1 MDQAGLIAARA
12 LLYATLLPAAG
23 LPLYLLTAGK
33 GTAAGRP
40 VRITAAVLA
49 LLAAAATL
57 WWLLA
62 AIAAMAAL
70 PLGQLDRD
78 TVAAVSAATPLG
90 AVVRLRLAALAVLA
104 ATVLPRL
111 PLAVPALAG
120 LVALA
125 TAAFTGHA
133 GASEGAIGLLHRAAD
148 ILHLAA
154 AGCWIAA
161 LGVFVAGAF
170 GRKPATAL
178 EAGLTRFATTGTAI
192 VAILVPTG
200 LANTLL
206 IAGWPVPLSTRWT
219 AFLALKLALF
229 AAMLGLA
236 ALNRWRL
243 TPALGRGD
251 AGARRAL
258 RVSTGC
264 ELACGLAVLAL
275 VAVLGS
281 LDPAA

>member
-1 MDQAGLIAARA
+1 MEQAGLIAARA
-12 LLYATLLPAAG
+12 LLYGTLLPAAG

-33 GTAAGRP
+33 GPVAGRP
-40 VRITAAVLA
+40 VRLAAAGLA

-57 WWLLA
+57 WWLFA
-62 AIAAMAAL
+62 SIAAMAGL
-70 PLGQLDRD
+70 PLGQLDRA
-78 TVAAVSAATPLG
+78 TVEAVSAATPLG
-90 AVVRLRLAALAVLA
+90 AVVRLRLAALAILA

-111 PLAVPALAG
+111 PLALPALAG

-133 GASEGAIGLLHRAAD
+133 GASEGAIGLLHRTAD

-170 GRKPATAL
+170 GSAPAQAL
-178 EAGLTRFATTGTAI
+178 EARLARFATAGTAI

-200 LANTLL
+200 LVNTLL
-206 IAGWPVPLSTRWT
+206 IAGWPVPLSTRWST
-219 AFLALKLALF
+219 LLALKLALF
-229 AAMLGLA
+229 AAMLCLA

-243 TPALGRGD
+243 TPALERGE
-251 AGARRAL
+251 AGARGAL
-258 RVSTGC
+258 RVSIGC
-264 ELACGLAVLAL
+264 EMACGLAVLAL